1 MVIEYIL
8 IVTIYQQMAVKGL
21 EEGFLFVSGV
31 LSVGQQPIGLGQAH
45 RIFDLLKVK
54 YKSKSLITRALVFKL
69 LIQVSEHQ
77 TFPLV
82 KKIILLQLKVMM
94 ILKFCAILLVNQLTN
109 TYSGLKNK
117 YNASIL

>member
-45 RIFDLLKVK
+45 
-54 YKSKSLITRALVFKL
+54 S
-69 LIQVSEHQ
+69 
-77 TFPLV
+77 
-82 KKIILLQLKVMM
+82 
-94 ILKFCAILLVNQLTN
+94 
-109 TYSGLKNK
+109 
-117 YNASIL
+117 